1 MTKRST
7 DIELMLQAFENVGNT
22 FGGNTKTL
30 LHSIVREVK
39 RLKRYEEDQINREA
53 AQRFRD
59 AQKEFRATGKWPSGY
74 GSNDDDIPF

>member
-7 DIELMLQAFENVGNT
+7 DIALLLQAFENVGNT

-53 AQRFRD
+53 TQRFRD
-59 AQKEFRATGKWPSGY
+59 AQKEFKATGKWPPGY
-74 GSNDDDIPF
+74 GSDDDDIPF